1 MTSLAPC
8 GGISNQPTGADDQ
21 SEGARNESSRP
32 WVESRTATKLAN
44 EAEASISADRAHEYG
59 RGRPVG
65 PSRPSVQM
73 LADLPDLAE
82 RLSLSVLVDAL
93 REAMPAYW
101 LRRAEQL
108 ESIGTP
114 FADGAAA
121 ECRRHAWL
129 LAQMSSAEVAEF
141 FDLEEA
147 A

>member
-1 MTSLAPC
+1 M
-8 GGISNQPTGADDQ
+8 
-21 SEGARNESSRP
+21 
-32 WVESRTATKLAN
+32 
-44 EAEASISADRAHEYG
+44 
-59 RGRPVG
+59 
-65 PSRPSVQM
+65 
-73 LADLPDLAE
+73 PDLAE